1 MAWDREKRGIFQRK
15 QEKPQIKK
23 HKPLKS
29 EGNDGDISIRQ
40 LSDGVFL
47 FFKALGK
54 WYKTLNTSSQVIPE
68 PDAPRSLKLGSP
80 AQPVETMYVSENSLH
95 IGNTKSEQGKISL
108 SSDKTDLVFKNKAGT
123 ESKIVGK
130 KAAASG
136 VGSAIDGSIILGS
149 DNTSNKE
156 GILHLGSGTSNN
168 GGIITSTTNYS
179 ASAMGLRI
187 ASTASSGSTMQ
198 HILSCKTTAALAV
211 ANKGV
216 ILSTYDGPHGAISL
230 SGATTGSTEA
240 SGLAGMGTIWVSDDD
255 KLYYRFGTGTAVDL
269 TAGGGGTEITL
280 TDTAPTSSSDFSS
293 TDIILEKDTGKLWW
307 YSDTNSKLYYH
318 TYDSYVDL
326 DFNIASFSDNLTST
340 FFIKDEGQTVG
351 NISYN
356 LTMNNPASST
366 FTGTISLSGTT
377 NSSQAGSFPLDFD
390 QTDCSGGGSLFTLS
404 SYNEGSTI
412 PLLYPDNSD
421 SWSSGAKVITSS
433 ASVDDG
439 SGAEALSTSIT
450 FKNKKFYGYT
460 TATDPTAGGFNI
472 YDLQTASYVT
482 TSYTQSVTTINTSAA
497 DNYFYYAYPARISG
511 TPVFK
516 INGLTETGFTLSTTT
531 KTNQAS
537 NGYSES
543 YKVWK
548 SPQIYNDATFTIEV
562 S

>member
-1 MAWDREKRGIFQRK
+1 MAEIDL
-15 QEKPQIKK
+15 
-23 HKPLKS
+23 LKS
-29 EGNDGDISIRQ
+29 KVSKLEKELKSLTDKNSSKNIILNSIDGTTIGDLASDDLLMFYDKSDAKIKYGKKSQIASGGSGSGDLTAVVAGNGLTGTG
-40 LSDGVFL
+40 LSGPIPTLNVVGGTGITASADEITIDSTVTTLTGSQTL
-47 FFKALGK
+47 TN
-54 WYKTLNTSSQVIPE
+54 KTLTT
-68 PDAPRSLKLGSP
+68 A
-80 AQPVETMYVSENSLH
+80 
-95 IGNTKSEQGKISL
+95 
-108 SSDKTDLVFKNKAGT
+108 
-123 ESKIVGK
+123 
-130 KAAASG
+130 
-136 VGSAIDGSIILGS
+136 ILGS
-149 DNTSNKE
+149 
-156 GILHLGSGTSNN
+156 
-168 GGIITSTTNYS
+168 
-179 ASAMGLRI
+179 
-187 ASTASSGSTMQ
+187 STA
-198 HILSCKTTAALAV
+198 TT
-211 ANKGV
+211 
-216 ILSTYDGPHGAISL
+216 H
-230 SGATTGSTEA
+230 
-240 SGLAGMGTIWVSDDD
+240 SDDD
-255 KLYYRFGTGTAVDL
+255 NSTKVATTAYVDSMV
-269 TAGGGGTEITL
+269 GGVSGTEITL
-280 TDTAPTSSSDFSS
+280 TDTAPTTSSDFSS

-307 YSDTNSKLYYH
+307 YSATNSKLYSH

-356 LTMNNPASST
+356 LTINNPASST
-366 FTGTISLSGTT
+366 FTGTISLSGET
-377 NSSQAGSFPLDFD
+377 NSSQTGSFPLDFD

-421 SWSSGAKVITSS
+421 SWSGSGTKVITSS
-433 ASVDDG
+433 ASVNDD
-439 SGAEALSTSIT
+439 SGAEVLSTNIT

-482 TSYTQSVTTINTSAA
+482 TSYTQAVTTINTSAS